1 MFLPAVFSI
10 CCLFAFVL
18 ELSRL
23 RSRTA
28 GKVFAE
34 LCFLGAALAALTVFL
49 TQRLLESAQSPL
61 STPKDALFVLVA
73 VLTAISLGL
82 ISTHREKTFGMFLL
96 PMILILLGIAQF
108 CASTTPFAT
117 APASRA
123 WGMVHGVSMLLAA
136 VSIFFGFL
144 SGIMYLRQAW
154 NLKHPGTASV
164 RRSRFSLPS
173 LEWLHVANRHSMKL
187 AATALALGVLS
198 GVVLDAMKGE
208 TVNLLANWMILG
220 TTLLL
225 IWFVFSLLLGFFWK
239 RANAGPQ
246 IARRTILNFIALCTL
261 FGLVIFSQH
270 RLVMESP
277 TETPAESSADVPSP
291 TTETEVRP

>member
-1 MFLPAVFSI
+1 M
-10 CCLFAFVL
+10 
-18 ELSRL
+18 
-23 RSRTA
+23 
-28 GKVFAE
+28 
-34 LCFLGAALAALTVFL
+34 
-49 TQRLLESAQSPL
+49 
-61 STPKDALFVLVA
+61 LVA

-108 CASTTPFAT
+108 CASSTPFAT

-154 NLKHPGTASV
+154 NLKHPGSASV

-187 AATALALGVLS
+187 AATTLALGVLS
-198 GVVLDAMKGE
+198 GIVLDALKGE

-225 IWFVFSLLLGFFWK
+225 AWFVFSLLLGFFWK

-270 RLVMESP
+270 RLVMEPSP
-277 TETPAESSADVPSP
+277 ETPAESSVP
-291 TTETEVRP
+291 TTEIEVRP

>member
-1 MFLPAVFSI
+1 MILPAVFSI

-34 LCFLGAALAALTVFL
+34 LCFLGVALAAMAVFL

-108 CASTTPFAT
+108 CASSTPFAT

-187 AATALALGVLS
+187 AATTLALGVLS
-198 GVVLDAMKGE
+198 GIVLDALKGE

-225 IWFVFSLLLGFFWK
+225 AWFVFSLLLGFFWK

-270 RLVMESP
+270 RLVMEPP
-277 TETPAESSADVPSP
+277 TETPAESPAESSTP